1 MSDAVS
7 ALEGAREDGFATV
20 EELGLK
26 GMITLR
32 GGLDTP
38 EVGAAVEAAV
48 NLAVPGRGEVLI
60 ADGGDHAVAWMSPDE
75 LLLVMSYEEAEA
87 SLAGMRDALQD
98 QHALVV
104 NVSDARAVFQVSGA
118 GCREVIAKLCPVDMS
133 PGAFGP
139 GQFRRTRMAQVPAAF
154 WMPDDQTVQ
163 VVCFRS
169 VAVYVFDLLR
179 GASATG
185 GEVGYFG

>member
-38 EVGAAVEAAV
+38 EVGAAVDAAV

-154 WMPDDQTVQ
+154 WMPDEQTVQ

-179 GASATG
+179 GASASG